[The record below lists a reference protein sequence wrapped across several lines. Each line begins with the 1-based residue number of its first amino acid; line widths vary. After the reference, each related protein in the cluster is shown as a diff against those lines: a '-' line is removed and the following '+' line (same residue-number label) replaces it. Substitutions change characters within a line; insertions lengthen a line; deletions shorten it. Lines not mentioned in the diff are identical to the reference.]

1 MDIRVATWYSMSLII
16 PTTVLRAGPSIGCPS
31 SAMIFQPFLNNNCQV
46 SQEPLFSTL
55 FKDRQTLTAMI
66 MGIMGMMV
74 MIAMVG
80 TLRQECA

>member
-1 MDIRVATWYSMSLII
+1 MDIRVDTWYSMSLII

-46 SQEPLFSTL
+46 SEEPLFSTL
-55 FKDRQTLTAMI
+55 FKDRQTLMAMI
-66 MGIMGMMV
+66 MEMMV